1 MWLCLRFLSSFV
13 PFVCFSFFQ
22 CWGFFF
28 FHLYPFL
35 KMTHISNI
43 IWYLPFCVWLTSL
56 SVKIS
61 RSIHVAANGSI
72 SFFSRLSNYSIIYMY
87 HIFLSFVDTHL
98 YCFYVLAV
106 VNSAAVNTGVY
117 ISFLIMVMGIRPGVG
132 LLGHMVVLILV
143 F

>member
-1 MWLCLRFLSSFV
+1 M
-13 PFVCFSFFQ
+13 
-22 CWGFFF
+22 
-28 FHLYPFL
+28 
-35 KMTHISNI
+35 
-43 IWYLPFCVWLTSL
+43 
-56 SVKIS
+56 
-61 RSIHVAANGSI
+61 
-72 SFFSRLSNYSIIYMY
+72 
-87 HIFLSFVDTHL
+87 HL